1 MKTTSRTWLILALCA
16 AQLVLTNAVAE
27 AAPPTA
33 EPVVYMVRW
42 GDTLYSIAR
51 RHGTTVW
58 ALARA
63 NNLLN
68 RHLIYAGQW
77 LTIPARATAS
87 APSSGLHIVRRGDT
101 LFSLARRYGTTV
113 QALAQANGLRD
124 YNVIYVGQR
133 LVIPGAQAAP
143 PRPAPQPATARLS
156 SPKSRPAASAG
167 KWIDVDLS
175 TQTLVAY
182 EGDRAVYSCRVS
194 TGRAWTPTPTGRFSI
209 QAKSLS
215 QTMSGPGYYFRNVP
229 HVMYFYRSYAL
240 HGTYWHNNFG
250 QPMSHGCINLS
261 QADAAWLY
269 DWAGIGTL
277 VIIKP

>member
-1 MKTTSRTWLILALCA
+1 MKATLRLWLILTLCA
-16 AQLVLTNAVAE
+16 AQWIPTIPVAE

-33 EPVVYMVRW
+33 QPVVYVVRW

-63 NNLLN
+63 NHLLN
-68 RHLIYAGQW
+68 HHVIYAGQR
-77 LTIPARATAS
+77 LTIPGRAATS
-87 APSSGLHIVRRGDT
+87 TPPSSSRSIHVVRRGDT

-113 QALAQANGLRD
+113 QALARANGLR
-124 YNVIYVGQR
+124 NHNLIYVGQR
-133 LVIPGAQAAP
+133 LVIPGARRSP
-143 PRPAPQPATARLS
+143 VSPAPQPESR
-156 SPKSRPAASAG
+156 SPASAG

-182 EGDRAVYSCRVS
+182 EGDRAVHSCRVS
-194 TGRAWTPTPTGRFSI
+194 TGLARTPTPTGRFRI
-209 QAKSLS
+209 QSKFLAR
-215 QTMSGPGYYFRNVP
+215 TMSGPGYRYPNVP
-229 HVMYFYRSYAL
+229 HVMFFYRGYSL

-250 QPMSHGCINLS
+250 HPMSHGCVNLP

-269 DWAGIGTL
+269 DWASIGTPV
-277 VIIKP
+277 VIHR